1 MTKTVWQICRMAFTP
16 GRRLK
21 TGLWA
26 LAALIAGTVGI
37 AATVMNVAS
46 AGDREFPV
54 TADVSGRLVIQ
65 STTDY
70 VIFSPVIDAF
80 QERWPDVLI
89 TYNELTTNE
98 LNDAMEHA
106 CDQGRFLGDLVISSS
121 IDQQLKLVNDGCAQS
136 PGARVGANLPDWAK
150 WRDQLFGLTYEPAV
164 TVYNKAFFANRKPPQ
179 NRFDLIDLLRESD
192 TFRAKVGSYDIETS
206 GVGYLFAFQ
215 DAIQASTWGRL
226 VESLGRNEA
235 QLFCCTGQIL
245 ERVADGRLLL
255 GYNVL
260 GSYALSRI
268 GRDDRVGLVLPSDYT
283 LIMSRAAFIS
293 RDAEEPALARAF
305 IDFMLSPPGRAILSR
320 DAGLLSPIG
329 GPDRLAQL
337 VGTVK
342 GADPQEL
349 RPIALT
355 PALMVGL
362 DQAKRNIFLQ
372 QWRAALPPRQLSRH
386 P

>member
-1 MTKTVWQICRMAFTP
+1 MIRAIGTY
-16 GRRLK
+16 GRRVLRHRRVR
-21 TGLWA
+21 TLVWGV
-26 LAALIAGTVGI
+26 AAFVAAGTGIVGTI
-37 AATVMNVAS
+37 ENVAT

-54 TADVSGRLVIQ
+54 ATDYSGRLVIQ

-70 VIFSPVIDAF
+70 MIFAPVIEAF
-80 QERWPDVLI
+80 QERWPDILI

-98 LNDAMEHA
+98 LNAAVEHA
-106 CDQGRFLGDLVISSS
+106 CDQNRFMGDLIISSS

-136 PGARVGANLPDWAK
+136 PGPRVGENLPDWAK
-150 WRDQLFGLTYEPAV
+150 WRDELFGLTYEPAV
-164 TVYNKAFFANRKPPQ
+164 TVYNKAFFADREPPE

-235 QLFCCTGQIL
+235 QLFCCTGEIL
-245 ERVADGRLLL
+245 DRVADGRLLL

-268 GRDDRVGLVLPSDYT
+268 GRDDRVGMVLPSDYT

-293 RDAEEPALARAF
+293 RDAEQPGLARAF
-305 IDFMLSPPGRAILSR
+305 IDFMLSAPGRAILSR
-320 DAGLLSPIG
+320 DAGLLSPID
-329 GPDRLAQL
+329 GPARLARL
-337 VGTVK
+337 VGVPRD
-342 GADPQEL
+342 ADPQEL

-355 PALMVGL
+355 PALLVGL

-372 QWRAALPPRQLSRH
+372 QWRAALPPRQLSKH

>member
-1 MTKTVWQICRMAFTP
+1 MKTVWHYCKKAFP
-16 GRRLK
+16 AKRRK
-21 TGLWA
+21 QTCLWA
-26 LAALIAGTVGI
+26 LAALIGGGAGI
-37 AATVMNVAS
+37 AATVMNVAR
-46 AGDREFPV
+46 AEDREFPIS
-54 TADVSGRLVIQ
+54 TDISGRLVIQ
-65 STTDY
+65 SSTDY
-70 VIFSPVIDAF
+70 MIFAPVIEAF
-80 QERWPDVLI
+80 QDRWPGILI

-98 LNDAMEHA
+98 LNGATEQA
-106 CDQGRFLGDLVISSS
+106 CDQARFLGDLIISSS

-136 PGARVGANLPDWAK
+136 PGSRVGANLPDWAK
-150 WRDQLFGLTYEPAV
+150 WRDELFGLTYEPAV
-164 TVYNKAFFANRKPPQ
+164 TVYNKAFFADRKPPQ

-268 GRDDRVGLVLPSDYT
+268 GRDKRVGLVLPSDYT

-293 RDAEEPALARAF
+293 RDAREPAIARAF

-329 GPDRLAQL
+329 GPDMLAQL
-337 VGTVK
+337 AGAAK

-372 QWRAALPPRQLSRH
+372 QWRAALPPRQLSHH